1 MTKEVNVIG
10 AGLAGSEACY
20 QLLKRGYN
28 VNLFE
33 MKPNKFSAAHKNKN
47 FAELVCSNSLKSNDV
62 TSACGLLKQELRML
76 DSLVIN
82 VADNVSVP
90 AGSALAVDRELFSQ
104 NITDKLKSFENLNV
118 INTEIESFDL
128 TKPTIV
134 ATGPLTS
141 DSLAQFLK
149 SVFNDEYL
157 YFFDAIAPIV
167 GYDGIDFD
175 SAFVADRYDKGTGD
189 YINCPMNKEEYEL
202 FYNELVNAESVKL
215 KDFENSK
222 VFEGC
227 MPVEVLAKRGVDAL
241 RFGPLKPVGLTD
253 PKTGRYPYACVQLRR
268 ETNNLDMFNMVGFQ
282 TNLTFKEQER
292 VFKLIPALKNAEFLR
307 FGVMHRNTF
316 INAPTVL
323 NRYFQVK
330 EYPNVFIAGQL
341 SGVEGYVESIAG
353 GLLCA
358 LNMDR
363 YLNNLPLIDFT
374 NHTMIGAL
382 SNYIEAAN
390 PKHFQPMASNM
401 GILNGVGERIKDK
414 KEKYKKLSDIALN
427 KMSEIINENSI
438 N

>member
-118 INTEIESFDL
+118 INTEVESFDL

-141 DSLAQFLK
+141 DSLTQFLK

-316 INAPTVL
+316 INAPKVL
-323 NRYFQVK
+323 NNYHLRD
-330 EYPNVFIAGQL
+330 YPNVFIAGQL